1 MALFWQFCGFSS
13 TKIFQSLQKYSVK
26 KFYFFINHECLPH
39 VKIRDPPS
47 KSQPTTDRK
56 WADKTIDYLDEIV
69 SSSGPF
75 YALLGYSQGSAVI
88 PVYLANTENKFD
100 RVMLYNGYVPTT
112 HEGLVETINDKT
124 PLTTPA
130 MVMGYLFP

>member
-1 MALFWQFCGFSS
+1 MD
-13 TKIFQSLQKYSVK
+13 
-26 KFYFFINHECLPH
+26 LPS

-47 KSQPTTDRK
+47 KNEPTTDRK
-56 WADKTIDYLDEIV
+56 WAEKTIDYLDEIV

-88 PVYLANTENKFD
+88 PVYLANTENGFN

-124 PLTTPA
+124 PLTTAA
-130 MVMGYLFP
+130 MGQGCSFP